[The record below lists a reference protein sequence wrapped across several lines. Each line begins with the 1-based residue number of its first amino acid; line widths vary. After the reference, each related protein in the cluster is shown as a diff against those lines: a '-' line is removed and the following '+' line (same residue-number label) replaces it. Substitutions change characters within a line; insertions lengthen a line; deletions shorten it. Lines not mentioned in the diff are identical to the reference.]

1 MTPIRASYLVVVV
14 AAWSVSGALADAA
27 SLPPPPLSVRCETA
41 MSPVTTDSRDDSFVA
56 PADACSSPA
65 DEQRSVWPSPILP
78 YDGSS
83 ANAPHVRSRRSG
95 VDFLGSVA
103 AFAHFFAAFDA
114 AATHRLL
121 PHLAHRHR
129 DVPPASIP
137 SF

>member
-1 MTPIRASYLVVVV
+1 MTSIRASFLVVVV
-14 AAWSVSGALADAA
+14 AALSASGTIAEAA
-27 SLPPPPLSVRCETA
+27 QLPPQPLSVRCEA
-41 MSPVTTDSRDDSFVA
+41 AISPVTTESRDDSFVA
-56 PADACSSPA
+56 PADACTSPA
-65 DEQRSVWPSPILP
+65 DGLRSVWPSPILP

-83 ANAPHVRSRRSG
+83 ANTLHVRSRRSG